1 MAQDQLPENR
11 NKNAKTGTG
20 EGKKANNQRKR
31 KLSKQAGYENV
42 LADFTSYQKEA
53 DDKFLKLIEQQGKD
67 DVDLRKLELQAY
79 TDSMAL
85 LARAIAGQNTAHTQ
99 QFVYDEETS
108 QTLYRL

>member
-11 NKNAKTGTG
+11 NKNAKSSTG

-79 TDSMAL
+79 ADSMGSV
-85 LARAIAGQNTAHTQ
+85 GQSYCWSEYCPYSA
-99 QFVYDEETS
+99 V
-108 QTLYRL
+108 RL

>member
-67 DVDLRKLELQAY
+67 DVDLRKLELQGY

-85 LARAIAGQNTAHTQ
+85 LARTIAGQNTAHTQ